1 MLWPNGST
9 IRPKISSP
17 FGPRPGVGAFG
28 THYGADLIGY
38 TTVRAAGSGRIIFA
52 GWMNN
57 AAGYTVVIDHGGGV
71 TELHM
76 HLRSVAV
83 TRGQRVT
90 PGDPLGRMGNSGN
103 ATGPCDHFEI
113 RVHGKS
119 VDPIPYTA
127 VRITTPTQED
137 DDMPITIL
145 EKKDS
150 NAAKSLYDVKA
161 GRAIRAISKDEN
173 SAFRANPENVVYI
186 TVSDAEYAQ
195 RGGA

>member
-1 MLWPNGST
+1 MLWPNGSA

-17 FGPRPGVGAFG
+17 FGPRSGGAFSV
-28 THYGADLIGY
+28 HYGADLIGY
-38 TTVRAAGSGRIIFA
+38 TTVRAAGTGRVTFA

-57 AAGYTVVIDHGGGV
+57 AAGYTVVIDLGGGV

-76 HLRSVAV
+76 HLRSIAVHRRQHVA
-83 TRGQRVT
+83 T
-90 PGDPLGRMGNSGN
+90 GDELGRMGNSGN

-113 RVHGKS
+113 RVHGTP
-119 VDPIPYTA
+119 VDPIPYVTA
-127 VRITTPTQED
+127 RIPTPDPQE

-173 SAFRANPENVVYI
+173 TAFRANPENVVYI